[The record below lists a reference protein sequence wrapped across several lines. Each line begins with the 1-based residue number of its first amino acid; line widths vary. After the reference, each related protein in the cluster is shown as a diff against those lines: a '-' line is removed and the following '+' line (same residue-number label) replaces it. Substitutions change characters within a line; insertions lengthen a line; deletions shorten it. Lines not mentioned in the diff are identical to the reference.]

1 MKPIIATSLLALALA
16 ACGGEPGQPV
26 AAAPVEPAAAVT
38 AAPTAQKDPLLSAVG
53 IGVSDLAKSTD
64 FYVNVMGMEKI
75 RTYEI
80 DYMNEVLLRYPDGE
94 SYLVLMHWI
103 DGSKRNYK
111 DNPVKLVT
119 RTKDPVALAAKI
131 KAAGF
136 EVTRDPQP
144 SDQVGGAM
152 VGFAKD
158 PDGYLLELL
167 PLRQPVAP
175 SAAMPPAAAPAP
187 AAAPSVP
194 PPSNDNG

>member
-16 ACGGEPGQPV
+16 ACGGAPGQPV
-26 AAAPVEPAAAVT
+26 AAAPVEPAAVA
-38 AAPTAQKDPLLSAVG
+38 AAPEAQKDPLLSAVG

-64 FYVNVMGMEKI
+64 FYVNVMGMEKV

-103 DGSKRNYK
+103 DGSRRNYK
-111 DNPVKLVT
+111 DNPIKLVT

-136 EVTRDPQP
+136 EVTREPQP
-144 SDQVGGAM
+144 SGQVGGAV

-167 PLRQPVAP
+167 PLRQPASP
-175 SAAMPPAAAPAP
+175 SATTPSATTPDPAPAP
-187 AAAPSVP
+187 SIP